1 MDHRPESMATLTGNV
16 LSNNASGS
24 LGFTVTTN
32 LLSVLTYLQ
41 GHSAVDYYEFL
52 GLLGLPKDS
61 LLTQA
66 SRSQHYLADIA
77 SALIGIMLTA

>member
-1 MDHRPESMATLTGNV
+1 MATLTGNV
-16 LSNNASGS
+16 LSNKASGS
-24 LGFTVTTN
+24 LGFSVTTN

-61 LLTQA
+61 LFNA
-66 SRSQHYLADIA
+66 
-77 SALIGIMLTA
+77 GIEVTTLPRRYS